1 MYAVS
6 KISTGPHKEKQSDEC
21 QHFQN
26 LVFAN
31 DKQTEDRIDHCH
43 TKHNVCL
50 ISQLE
55 HGIGSGIA
63 ILINIADIYQFR
75 DQDESDRAKSHKY
88 CEKIRQP
95 DRCKQMIK

>member
-31 DKQTEDRIDHCH
+31 NKQTENDIDHRH
-43 TKHNVCL
+43 TKHYICL
-50 ISQLE
+50 ISQFE
-55 HGIGSGIA
+55 HGICPGIA
-63 ILINIADIYQFR
+63 ILINITDIYQFR
-75 DQDESDRAKSHKY
+75 NQDKPNRAKSHKY